1 MIGVMRIKTL
11 YISDLDG
18 TLLDPAGEITEKT
31 AEIINSLA
39 GKGLDFTFATART
52 IYSAGVITAGLDI
65 STPCILMNGV
75 CIYDLKKRKY
85 ISVES
90 VSQELSARVISMFE
104 EHGVECFMFRICGK
118 KLTTYYTRLTERVMA
133 SFAEDRQ
140 RNYGKPFV
148 QCLDMRDVT
157 DGEAIYFTAMSD
169 HDRLLPICSAVR
181 DTAGLDCAFYEDTYT
196 GKWYLE
202 IFSSGASKANG
213 VKKLRKLCGFDKVV
227 CFGDNLNDLSM
238 FEQSDVRIAV
248 GNARDEVKSAAD
260 IVIGSND
267 RDGVAE
273 YLKSVF
279 GK

>member
-1 MIGVMRIKTL
+1 MRIKTL

-52 IYSAGVITAGLDI
+52 IYSAGVITDGLNI

-85 ISVES
+85 VSVES
-90 VSQELSARVISMFE
+90 VSQELSAKVISMFE
-104 EHGVECFMFRICGK
+104 EHGVECFMFRICGE

-148 QCLDMRDVT
+148 QCRDMRDVT
-157 DGEAIYFTAMSD
+157 DGDAIYFTAMSD
-169 HDRLLPICSAVR
+169 HDRLLPIRDAVK

-213 VKKLRKLCGFDKVV
+213 VKKLRKLYGFDKVV

-238 FEQSDVRIAV
+238 FAQSDVKVAV
-248 GNARDEVKSAAD
+248 GNARDEVKAAAD
-260 IVIGSND
+260 IVIGSNN

>member
-1 MIGVMRIKTL
+1 MRIKTL

-31 AEIINSLA
+31 TEIINSLA
-39 GKGLDFTFATART
+39 DKGLNFTFATART
-52 IYSAGVITAGLDI
+52 IYSASVIAAGLNI

-75 CIYDLKKRKY
+75 CLYDLKKQKY
-85 ISVES
+85 VSIES
-90 VSQELSARVISMFE
+90 VSKKLSERVFSIFE
-104 EHGVECFMFRICGK
+104 EHGAEYFMFRICGE
-118 KLTTYYTRLTERVMA
+118 KLTTYYTELTERVMA
-133 SFAEDRQ
+133 GFAEDRQ
-140 RNYGKPFV
+140 KNYGKPFI
-148 QCLDMRDVT
+148 QCCDMRDVT
-157 DGEAIYFTAMSD
+157 DGEAVYFTAMSGYD
-169 HDRLLPICSAVR
+169 KLLPVRNAVIE
-181 DTAGLDCAFYEDTYT
+181 TEGLDCAFYEDTYT

-213 VKKLRKLCGFDKVV
+213 IKKLREIYGYDKVV

-248 GNARDEVKSAAD
+248 ANAKDEVKAAAD

-273 YLKSVF
+273 YLIQNF
-279 GK
+279 R